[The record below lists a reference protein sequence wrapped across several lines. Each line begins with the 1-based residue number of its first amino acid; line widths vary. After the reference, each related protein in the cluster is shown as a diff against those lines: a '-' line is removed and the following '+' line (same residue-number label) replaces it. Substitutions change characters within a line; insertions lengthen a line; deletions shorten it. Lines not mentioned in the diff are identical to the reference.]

1 MLAVDRNASL
11 LVNRA
16 RGAQWTA
23 VNLGH
28 SICLAANI
36 TVRSKRPSDDG
47 AQQSVI
53 PPSIG
58 PEPKETFMASR
69 TKPLISAA
77 ALASAAAIAVAT
89 PALSPNLGVPTP
101 AALSEAAFELTTLED
116 VLSVPTVVWTDLLF
130 GNDSWGGTLGP
141 DTYGPDWAAP
151 EDAFLQPSYKNPWVT
166 FCDNGCDQSGIQG
179 VTYLFL
185 DALIN
190 GNGNGFE
197 DSANWP
203 IGIVNYFAE
212 PGDYFPIGG
221 GGNSPQFQ
229 YENLGYSA
237 ATWYVLQGT
246 LGQAVPELTLPI
258 ASLFWGPQNLSV
270 FYNLGLSAVAG
281 LLNAVPLVGPI
292 TGNSILAYLGDLPLD
307 PENPSLGFYQYGL
320 SGVLNYWIDIADGSV
335 PFPGSST
342 TPAPEAA
349 TLAASPAVAEVETAK
364 VIAVEVDESAPALDA
379 PTSDPVAD
387 APVRTPVVE
396 APVAEVAD
404 APVVE
409 AEPSA
414 PVVVDDAAV
423 EAEEIAPEDAA
434 PADVPE
440 APVDVDV
447 DVADID
453 LADLEDADTA
463 PAETPK
469 GVVSGGVKD
478 ATEQSTSSAGTAT
491 AGGADAG
498 DSAGASD
505 SAGDSAGAA
514 DSSGAGDSAGSDK
527 SDSDSDN

>member
-1 MLAVDRNASL
+1 
-11 LVNRA
+11 
-16 RGAQWTA
+16 
-23 VNLGH
+23 
-28 SICLAANI
+28 
-36 TVRSKRPSDDG
+36 
-47 AQQSVI
+47 
-53 PPSIG
+53 
-58 PEPKETFMASR
+58 MASR

-89 PALSPNLGVPTP
+89 PALSPNLGAPTP
-101 AALSEAAFELTTLED
+101 AALSKAAFQLTTLSD
-116 VLSVPTVVWTDLLF
+116 VLSIPPVVWTDLLF
-130 GNDSWGGTLGP
+130 GNESWGGTLGP
-141 DTYGPDWAAP
+141 DSYGPDWAAP

-166 FCDNGCDQSGIQG
+166 FCDNGCEQSGIQG

-185 DALIN
+185 DALVN

-212 PGDYFPIGG
+212 PGDFFPIGG
-221 GGNSPQFQ
+221 GGNSPSFQ

-292 TGNSILAYLGDLPLD
+292 SGNSILAYLGDLPLD

-335 PFPGSST
+335 PFPGAAQT
-342 TPAPEAA
+342 VAAPEAA
-349 TLAASPAVAEVETAK
+349 ALLAAPAVAEADTAK
-364 VIAVEVDESAPALDA
+364 VVSVEVAESAPAVDA
-379 PTSDPVAD
+379 PANDPVVDAPVAD
-387 APVRTPVVE
+387 APASVPVV
-396 APVAEVAD
+396 APPVAD

-414 PVVVDDAAV
+414 PVVEVAEDVATVEIGEIAEVAPEVETKPANAPEAPVVTEDDLDIDVADLDVADLDAAGDDAADSAPADAPKGSVDDAADSDSKPA
-423 EAEEIAPEDAA
+423 AESPK
-434 PADVPE
+434 
-440 APVDVDV
+440 
-447 DVADID
+447 
-453 LADLEDADTA
+453 ADT
-463 PAETPK
+463 
-469 GVVSGGVKD
+469 
-478 ATEQSTSSAGTAT
+478 
-491 AGGADAG
+491 
-498 DSAGASD
+498 D
-505 SAGDSAGAA
+505 SAGDS

-527 SDSDSDN
+527 SDSDSDS